1 MHMAVKLVTETW
13 REDKAEE
20 KREFE
25 AGEIAEDE
33 LCLDQLFPD
42 QFIADTEPL
51 LVEFAGAIA
60 ATNALDYDNVMNSIK
75 SLVEKLNEINDK
87 YNGEVIET
95 GEREQLCQYIEDVI
109 SESAID
115 LDAYAKSMECDKNE
129 ITDLWR
135 EW

>member
-1 MHMAVKLVTETW
+1 MAVKLVTQTW

-25 AGEIAEDE
+25 VGEITEDDV
-33 LCLDQLFPD
+33 CLDQLFPD
-42 QFIADTEPL
+42 QFIADTE
-51 LVEFAGAIA
+51 LVLIEFAGAIA
-60 ATNALDYDNVMNSIK
+60 ATEARDYGSVMHSIM
-75 SLVEKLNEINDK
+75 SLVVKLNENNDK
-87 YNGEVIET
+87 YDGEVIET

-109 SESAID
+109 SESTID
-115 LDAYAKSMECDKNE
+115 LEAYAKSRECDKNE

>member
-1 MHMAVKLVTETW
+1 MAVKLVTQTW

-25 AGEIAEDE
+25 VGEITEDDA
-33 LCLDQLFPD
+33 CLDQLFPD
-42 QFIADTEPL
+42 QFIADTE
-51 LVEFAGAIA
+51 LVLIEFAGAIA
-60 ATNALDYDNVMNSIK
+60 ATEARDYGSVMHSIM
-75 SLVEKLNEINDK
+75 SLVVKLNENNDK
-87 YNGEVIET
+87 YDGEVIET

-109 SESAID
+109 SESTID
-115 LDAYAKSMECDKNE
+115 LEAYAKSRVCDKNE

>member
-1 MHMAVKLVTETW
+1 MAVKLVTETW

-20 KREFE
+20 KRQFE
-25 AGEIAEDE
+25 AGEISEGE

-51 LVEFAGAIA
+51 LLEFVSAIA
-60 ATNALDYDNVMNSIK
+60 KTDALNYESVMNSIK
-75 SLVEKLNEINDK
+75 SLVEKLNEINDRFD
-87 YNGEVIET
+87 GEVIET

-115 LDAYAKSMECDKNE
+115 LDQYAKNRECDKSE

>member
-1 MHMAVKLVTETW
+1 MAVKLVTQTW

-25 AGEIAEDE
+25 VGEITEDDA
-33 LCLDQLFPD
+33 CLDQLFPD
-42 QFIADTEPL
+42 QFIADTE
-51 LVEFAGAIA
+51 LVLIEFAGAIA
-60 ATNALDYDNVMNSIK
+60 ATEARDYGSVMRSIM
-75 SLVEKLNEINDK
+75 SLVVKLNENNDK
-87 YNGEVIET
+87 YDGEVIET

-109 SESAID
+109 SESTID
-115 LDAYAKSMECDKNE
+115 LEAYAKSGVCDKNE

>member
-1 MHMAVKLVTETW
+1 M
-13 REDKAEE
+13 
-20 KREFE
+20 
-25 AGEIAEDE
+25 
-33 LCLDQLFPD
+33 
-42 QFIADTEPL
+42 
-51 LVEFAGAIA
+51 EFAGAIA